1 MSLHRRKFSNKI
13 STRRDRIDF
22 AVLRS
27 IPILDVA
34 RTLGMEIAR
43 TGADTYNMRDGREI
57 TSLVLFVKSNT
68 WFRYSGKELGGVNH
82 GSTIDLVMHIR
93 ECPLSEAALFL
104 STNFPSYR

>member
-1 MSLHRRKFSNKI
+1 MSLYRKKFSNKI
-13 STRRDRIDF
+13 PTRHDRVDF

-34 RTLGMEIAR
+34 RVLGINVAR
-43 TGADTYNMRDGREI
+43 TGAGTYNMREEREI
-57 TSLVLFVKSNT
+57 TSLVLFEKTNT
-68 WFRYSGKELGGVNH
+68 WFRYSGKEQGSVNH